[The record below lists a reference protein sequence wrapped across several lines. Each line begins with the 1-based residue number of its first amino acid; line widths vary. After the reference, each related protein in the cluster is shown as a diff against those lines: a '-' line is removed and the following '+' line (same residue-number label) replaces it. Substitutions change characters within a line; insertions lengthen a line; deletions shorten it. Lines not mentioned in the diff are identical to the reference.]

1 MPAAILAF
9 SVYGVAAPADGQT
22 TQSQDHPSTGAAHP
36 DQGTA
41 DTAPSGTAAPKTAD
55 GTGTFSRPNDWQSQ
69 ADPDGMQ
76 NGGVDQSGGTGGTI
90 GSQDGNNGSGN
101 DADCEDDNRGQGVPG
116 HCKDK
121 RSAAQPTAGTPAEPP
136 ATGGPTGHA
145 PAASGPAAAV
155 PAASGP
161 AATVPAQSGPAHSA
175 AQPVAEP
182 LVQPLALSA
191 QVLGTSAVRPRTQPH
206 LAVPGQVAGISASL
220 QPSGGL
226 LPNTGAGDLAPLGA
240 AGVALVS
247 GSAGLLLWRRRL
259 AG

>member
-1 MPAAILAF
+1 MPAALLAF
-9 SVYGVAAPADGQT
+9 CVYGVAAPADAQPA
-22 TQSQDHPSTGAAHP
+22 QSQDHPSTAAAHP

-41 DTAPSGTAAPKTAD
+41 GTAPSGNAAPKTAD
-55 GTGTFSRPNDWQSQ
+55 GTGTFSRPNDWQAQ

-116 HCKDK
+116 HCKAK
-121 RSAAQPTAGTPAEPP
+121 SSAAQPAAVTPAEPP
-136 ATGGPTGHA
+136 APGGPAGHA
-145 PAASGPAAAV
+145 SAASGPAAAV
-155 PAASGP
+155 PAE
-161 AATVPAQSGPAHSA
+161 SGPAHAA
-175 AQPVAEP
+175 AQPV
-182 LVQPLALSA
+182 VQPVELPA
-191 QVLGTSAVRPRTQPH
+191 QVLGTSAVRPRTQPY
-206 LAVPGQVAGISASL
+206 LAVPGQVAGQVAGISASL
-220 QPSGGL
+220 QPRRGL

-247 GSAGLLLWRRRL
+247 GGAGLLLWRRRL